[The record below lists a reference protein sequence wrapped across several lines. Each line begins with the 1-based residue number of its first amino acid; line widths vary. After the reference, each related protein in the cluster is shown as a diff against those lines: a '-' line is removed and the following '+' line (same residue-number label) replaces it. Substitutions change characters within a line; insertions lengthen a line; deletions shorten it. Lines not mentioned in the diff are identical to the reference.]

1 MKIES
6 IQTHILRVPLG
17 NQRFYSSQCA
27 FPERKSLLVEITTDE
42 GLVGWGE
49 GGQYGPAEPVAA
61 CINAV
66 FAPQLIGRDPRAPG
80 RIWEELYAAT
90 RDFGQKGAYIEAQ
103 SAIDIALWDL
113 LGQALGQPIHRLLG
127 GAFRDSVPAY
137 ATGFYYTGDDYMN
150 HHADMA
156 RLTAEAQAYVET
168 GFAMLKVK
176 VGLLTVDADLE
187 RVTAIREIIGPT
199 TRLLVDCNHAYNAA
213 TAIRL
218 GRGLERLGVYWFEEP
233 VPPEDHAGYR
243 HVRQALD
250 IPIAGGECEY
260 TRYGFRDFLAGGCVD
275 IAQPDLCA
283 AGGFSELLKIHAL
296 ASSLGVWLIPHVW
309 GSGVALAA
317 ALHLLAILPPFP
329 HTANPIPLQNEPV
342 IEFDRSPNPLRDQLL
357 VEPVTLTAGRVP
369 VPQGPGLGI
378 RVDAHVLRRYDVTAT

>member
-1 MKIES
+1 
-6 IQTHILRVPLG
+6 
-17 NQRFYSSQCA
+17 
-27 FPERKSLLVEITTDE
+27 
-42 GLVGWGE
+42 
-49 GGQYGPAEPVAA
+49 
-61 CINAV
+61 
-66 FAPQLIGRDPRAPG
+66 
-80 RIWEELYAAT
+80 
-90 RDFGQKGAYIEAQ
+90 
-103 SAIDIALWDL
+103 
-113 LGQALGQPIHRLLG
+113 
-127 GAFRDSVPAY
+127 
-137 ATGFYYTGDDYMN
+137 
-150 HHADMA
+150 MA